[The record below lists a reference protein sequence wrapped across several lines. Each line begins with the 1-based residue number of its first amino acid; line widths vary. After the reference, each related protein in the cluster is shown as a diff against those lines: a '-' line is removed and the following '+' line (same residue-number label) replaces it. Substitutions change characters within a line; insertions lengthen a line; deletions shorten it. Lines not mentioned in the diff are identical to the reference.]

1 MSAYDP
7 KKAAEVWKRVQSPFE
22 AAPGPADLL
31 AMITEERLDAVTYL
45 HLSRF
50 FRGSSGALLRRMSQ
64 QEQAHATCLT
74 GIYTLLTGE
83 RPKIRTLAV
92 PKQAPQVLLRQC
104 YGREMRALARYQER
118 ASDPEYGQVFARL
131 ANREQEHCQ
140 TLLLL
145 LGSLPNKKPGS

>member
-1 MSAYDP
+1 MSTYDP

-22 AAPGPADLL
+22 AAPNPADLL

-64 QEQAHATCLT
+64 QEQSHATCLT

-104 YGREMRALARYQER
+104 YGREMHCLAQYEARTN
-118 ASDPEYGQVFARL
+118 DPEYGQVFARM
-131 ANREQEHCQ
+131 AQQEREHCRQ
-140 TLLLL
+140 LLEI
-145 LGSLPNKKPGS
+145 LGQLQEKE